1 MALALDRR
9 ISANLNY
16 TVSSDVMNACIEQAG
31 IKHVL
36 TSRKFMDKMDF
47 KLDAEL
53 VYLEDFKDKVDRRPT
68 KRSAFCRATSCPP
81 ACWSARSA

>member
-9 ISANLNY
+9 TSANLNY
-16 TVSSDVMNACIEQAG
+16 TVSSDVMNACIKLAG

-47 KLDAEL
+47 KEGAVVRKLTRAGKPDVVGDQSANFETS
-53 VYLEDFKDKVDRRPT
+53 EPFKFLAPQPK
-68 KRSAFCRATSCPP
+68 
-81 ACWSARSA
+81 